1 MIDREIKR
9 KLKDCSFIVLQG
21 KLLSALVDTGPKQ
34 MSFFFFFSKTTSTL
48 QGQFKRISD
57 SSEMP
62 KEHAAASLQ
71 QSRTVICMFLQVKGM
86 ILKMESDLESLKD

>member
-1 MIDREIKR
+1 MQEANDRQRNTE

-21 KLLSALVDTGPKQ
+21 KLLSALLDTGPKQ
-34 MSFFFFFSKTTSTL
+34 MSFFFFFKTTSTL

-62 KEHAAASLQ
+62 KEYAAASLQ
-71 QSRTVICMFLQVKGM
+71 PFS
-86 ILKMESDLESLKD
+86 LENNQELSFACFYK